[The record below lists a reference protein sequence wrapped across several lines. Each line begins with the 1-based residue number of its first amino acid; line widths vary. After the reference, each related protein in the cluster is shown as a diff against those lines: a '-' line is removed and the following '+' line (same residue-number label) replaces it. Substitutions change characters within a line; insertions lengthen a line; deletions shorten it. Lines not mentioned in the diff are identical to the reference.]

1 MVSGS
6 LSEPNEGEPKGSSS
20 FVTYTEIFYQHFPY
34 YLSIGMTY
42 EQYWD
47 GTPSLAKY
55 YRKAEEMRRERAN
68 HDMWLQ
74 GMYVYEAICD
84 ASPILHAFAK
94 KGTKPHPYAEK
105 PYSLTQKEA
114 ERNKVVKEKEVFDK
128 GKKFMEMFMEANNK
142 KFQEKENTSR
152 KIVTGGEYN
161 VN

>member
-1 MVSGS
+1 
-6 LSEPNEGEPKGSSS
+6 
-20 FVTYTEIFYQHFPY
+20 
-34 YLSIGMTY
+34 MTY

-55 YRKAEEMRRERAN
+55 YRKADEMRRERAN
-68 HDMWLQ
+68 HEMWLQ

-114 ERNKVVKEKEVFDK
+114 ERNKVVKEKEVFNK